1 MSIIDQL
8 EKTVTP
14 AVLGMR
20 EDSDS
25 VAYIS
30 LLEQFYAILASRLA
44 VPQIY
49 SQLLRTDQVTVSD
62 HVAERTLLDKLWQDQ
77 GQQLIIIK
85 ELSATHHID
94 KAITTQLLMNAVPLA
109 YRELK
114 ALAKGQFLPAFLQQ
128 EQATLRPYVPMW
140 AASIITATQDA
151 DHQSHPNAVT
161 VDYPMSAPS
170 LDKTDHSELNTG
182 ATAIYAAE
190 KNSEDSGIE
199 NQLASAKHQTES
211 NELPNTYVSVV
222 KVSDT
227 NTLAAEIPND
237 ENEDFSESGAIHASP
252 AAHHL
257 AENSSIKR
265 EQVRTRNQRND
276 LLVRVCLL
284 VIALS
289 AMALAAWALL
299 IRPSNE
305 IPVEPVATAPSVLPP
320 MPEPQATMTP
330 IDFSIGVD
338 NSGNL
343 YTCSATVGD
352 AALQGT
358 LQQAVNTSFGEQA
371 SICEL
376 AVKEGVAT
384 TIANMP
390 VEMLPN
396 VLTMLRSTPFARL
409 QLQND
414 RMTLE
419 APDNMLLQQLVSN
432 TRNLVPA
439 MMIDS
444 AAPLPLPNNS
454 NGEVGYGT
462 QGINEANNQLDGSV
476 INNNQYDNG
485 GVNNGGVNNSSA
497 NNAIGEFQAAD
508 DDTGDRVIPMPNNN
522 RSNNTIN
529 NNVPTNSPNNFTNN
543 VVNNPSN
550 NTTNSVPPSNRSSG
564 SISVAEAD
572 DMASSIFVAEPAQV
586 R

>member
-14 AVLGMR
+14 AVLGVR

-94 KAITTQLLMNAVPLA
+94 EAITTQLLMNAAPLA

-114 ALAKGQFLPAFLQQ
+114 ALANGQFLPAFLQQ
-128 EQATLRPYVPMW
+128 EQATLRPYLPMW

-151 DHQSHPNAVT
+151 DHQAHPNAVMN
-161 VDYPMSAPS
+161 DYSIPTPS
-170 LDKTDHSELNTG
+170 LDKTDYSELNTG
-182 ATAIYAAE
+182 STPIYAAE
-190 KNSEDSGIE
+190 KNAEDSGIE

-211 NELPNTYVSVV
+211 NELPNTYVSGDNVSDA
-222 KVSDT
+222 KVSGVKISET
-227 NTLAAEIPND
+227 NILAAEIPND

-284 VIALS
+284 VIALA

-299 IRPSNE
+299 IKPSNE
-305 IPVEPVATAPSVLPP
+305 IPVEPVATAPAVLPP
-320 MPEPQATMTP
+320 IPEPKATMTP
-330 IDFSIGVD
+330 IDFIIGVD

-352 AALQGT
+352 AALQGA

-376 AVKEGVAT
+376 AVQEGVAT

-432 TRNLVPA
+432 IRNLVPA

-462 QGINEANNQLDGSV
+462 QGANEANNQLNGSV
-476 INNNQYDNG
+476 TNNNQYDNG
-485 GVNNGGVNNSSA
+485 SVNNSV
-497 NNAIGEFQAAD
+497 GEFQAAD

-529 NNVPTNSPNNFTNN
+529 NVPTNSPNNFTNN
-543 VVNNPSN
+543 PANNPSN